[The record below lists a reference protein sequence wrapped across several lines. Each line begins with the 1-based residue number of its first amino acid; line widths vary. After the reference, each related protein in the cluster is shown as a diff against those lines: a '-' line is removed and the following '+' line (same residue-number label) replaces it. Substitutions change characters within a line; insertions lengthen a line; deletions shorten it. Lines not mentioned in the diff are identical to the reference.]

1 MFDNL
6 LAEDAVRD
14 LLVRDIEAGQLPA
27 SILLSGPP
35 ASGKLTAALEISRIL
50 SCTKADK
57 RAAWSCSCPS
67 CSRHRVLAHPDLLLF
82 GPRAFPE
89 EIPAALELLER
100 SPGKASAFFFVR
112 AIRKLEKRFDAALYE
127 GEEARLAK
135 AAPLIREIEER
146 LDAFAPAYAPGQE
159 EERPEKA
166 AAAEAAAAKGAA
178 AAAKKLEALVP
189 DSTPI
194 YWIRAAEVWAQLAA
208 NGLVKTIVIEEADR
222 MNDGARNA
230 LLKMLEEPPR
240 NVEFILVS
248 SRRSALI
255 GTVLSRVRPYDFKAR
270 SREESGLVI
279 ERIFRAPRGSGTQG
293 SEAAS
298 VEAFLAA
305 RRAFPPEAAQAIAK
319 RFLAIAIGAR
329 SARAAIPVSAA
340 AFEGTTATDPAIADL
355 GSYFGGAEESSNA
368 RLLASLE
375 EATKSFGQKDEAFAS
390 SFPAF
395 LEALAAVSALALR
408 RPNLGTDGIV
418 LIGEWARLIRDARFQ
433 YEALNRSPSLLAE
446 SLLYA
451 MEDA

>member
-1 MFDNL
+1 VFDNL
-6 LAEDAVRD
+6 LAEDAIRD

-50 SCTKADK
+50 SCAKADR

-146 LDAFAPAYAPGQE
+146 LDAFAPAYAPGPE
-159 EERPEKA
+159 EERSEKA

-208 NGLVKTIVIEEADR
+208 NGLAKTLVIEEADR

-279 ERIFRAPRGSGTQG
+279 ERIFRAPRGSGTLG
-293 SEAAS
+293 AEAPS
-298 VEAFLAA
+298 VQAFLAA
-305 RRAFPPEAAQAIAK
+305 RRAFPPEAAQALAK
-319 RFLAIAIGAR
+319 RFLAAAIEER
-329 SARAAIPVSAA
+329 SSRAAEREDASPAA
-340 AFEGTTATDPAIADL
+340 RDPAIADL
-355 GSYFGGAEESSNA
+355 GSYFGGAEGISNA
-368 RLLASLE
+368 QILASVE
-375 EATKSFGQKDEAFAS
+375 EATKSFGQKDEAFSS
-390 SFPAF
+390 SFRAF
-395 LEALAAVSALALR
+395 LEALAAVLALAVR

-418 LIGEWARLIRDARFQ
+418 LLGEWARLIRDARFQ

>member
-1 MFDNL
+1 VFDNL

-135 AAPLIREIEER
+135 AAPLLREIEER

-159 EERPEKA
+159 EERTEKA
-166 AAAEAAAAKGAA
+166 VAAEAAAAKGAA

-208 NGLVKTIVIEEADR
+208 NGLVKTLVIEEADR

-293 SEAAS
+293 SEAGS
-298 VEAFLAA
+298 VEAFLTA

-319 RFLAIAIGAR
+319 RFLAAAIGE
-329 SARAAIPVSAA
+329 RATRTAA
-340 AFEGTTATDPAIADL
+340 QDPAIADL
-355 GSYFGGAEESSNA
+355 GSYFGGAEVPSNA
-368 RLLASLE
+368 RLLAAIE

-418 LIGEWARLIRDARFQ
+418 LIDEWARLIRDARFQ